1 MFAVKAVVSQSHGS
15 LGGEGQQ
22 QQQAVVRVYVNSECR
37 GVGNGDGHV
46 KEQRGPEM
54 WFCLVGTGSSPAGS
68 ASESWSPTTTTPTAE
83 RWSRQQGEG
92 KVDSVVKLLVLSVP
106 PSSPSPPPSS
116 SSDHH
121 QQHSPVRLEARSGKS
136 FTAVDTHSP
145 AFTREHS
152 TPAKISQLSPGLS
165 SDKKIDDSLET
176 ITPGDMRLSSE
187 APLTHKGPTSSARP
201 LRSSYATTAPSATAN
216 DTSTWKHPDD
226 RTAHTGRDFVTIGGA
241 TPVGSRALNGY
252 GAPPGRGSSVNTSA
266 VTKGH
271 RESLAT
277 SAVDKG
283 HKWNRQA
290 HSPRS
295 ESPMAGVTALTG
307 QSKSN
312 GAIPNIAGPQ
322 QTQPRSV
329 KLKYADD
336 KHVDMLHAEPPSLVG
351 CNSGLKSGKCLVTS
365 KSLDDRSCSTA
376 GLARSLNKMGSA
388 NAGDACTVDSIHRL
402 APEGT
407 KGLRSKPPAAIG
419 SSSSSASA
427 AAATAASKGPEST
440 TVVKGRG
447 SVIYAGRLSQ
457 QSLTKRVNVRALV
470 GKIEEDLKRH
480 STSEVVEIHSL
491 DQRKDQR
498 RLLGQ
503 ESTHVAGC
511 GTSVPHKD
519 NRACLPASGARGLE
533 NKRQAK
539 GFAKTL
545 HDFEPATQHGEPPVE
560 ESAAVVQNY
569 QELNSEPLDWPISP
583 MSSGE
588 DLVDSPLLR
597 PVYPEENVV
606 VNDATAVGNLGSS
619 QLMSP
624 SDQEEREDGEDCLGS
639 EGERNSATAHDHETK
654 DTEKTSSEQKLFFIA
669 TELLNTERN
678 YVQRL
683 QLLDKAF
690 YVRLLEEANRGSFP
704 VETIN
709 HIFSN
714 ISSIHLFHEQFLLP
728 QLESR
733 MEAWEETPRI
743 GDILQKLAPFLMM
756 YGEYVRCFDRAME
769 LVDTWSQRSPQ
780 FKKIIAE
787 VQMQKESGCLS
798 LQHHMLEPVQ
808 RIPRYELLL
817 KDYLRRLPLD
827 SPDRGDAQKS
837 LDIISTA
844 ANHSNAA
851 IRKMEKVKILLD
863 IYEKLDGEVDIVNP
877 SNELLKEG
885 PILKLSA
892 RNGAQQERYL
902 FLFNSMLLYC
912 APKIRLMGQK
922 FSVRSR
928 IDVMGMKVTDIKR
941 HEAVPVFQVCGTQ
954 RALELRARSEKEKH
968 EWIEAIEKAIVT
980 YNEKLETF
988 NCFRKDSTH
997 EDDLPVGQLGKRAPV
1012 WIRDANVTMCMR
1024 CGELFHPITRRRH
1037 HCRACGYVVC
1047 WKCSDF
1053 KIELEYEPG
1062 KFNRVCI
1069 ECNQILSARG
1079 NRCEVDTTPKEKSKN
1094 VLQRQGAEMS
1104 DNSIMRSFLNYTE
1117 SSGRGWKKAWFV
1129 IPMSEPLVLYL
1140 YKAPQDVKAQA
1151 TFPLPGYEVCPVD
1164 PADNIEAQH
1173 AFKMVQSRRTL
1184 YFAAESQKL
1193 MRHWLQVLIPAALGK
1208 ETLLSPTRCLS
1219 PIGDGNSQALDT
1231 VDATDCLSPGPF
1243 SPGFLSPC
1251 PLSLEPLSPWP
1262 LSPGP
1267 LSPSWDSPGLQHPPP
1282 FVSGDSVDT
1291 VDSSL
1296 PDDALLADAQDD
1308 YDSPATVLCV

>member
-1 MFAVKAVVSQSHGS
+1 MT
-15 LGGEGQQ
+15 
-22 QQQAVVRVYVNSECR
+22 CR
-37 GVGNGDGHV
+37 GRLG
-46 KEQRGPEM
+46 EREI
-54 WFCLVGTGSSPAGS
+54 FCHHSTLKKHPH
-68 ASESWSPTTTTPTAE
+68 
-83 RWSRQQGEG
+83 
-92 KVDSVVKLLVLSVP
+92 
-106 PSSPSPPPSS
+106 
-116 SSDHH
+116 HH

-226 RTAHTGRDFVTIGGA
+226 RTAHTGRDFVTIGGV

-329 KLKYADD
+329 KLKYADN

-407 KGLRSKPPAAIG
+407 KGLRSKPPAAFG

-480 STSEVVEIHSL
+480 STSEVIEIHSL

-624 SDQEEREDGEDCLGS
+624 SDQEEREDGEDCFGS
-639 EGERNSATAHDHETK
+639 EGERNSATAHDHESK

-1129 IPMSEPLVLYL
+1129 IPTSEPLVLYL